1 MTLTRRKFAGL
12 SALAMAGISA
22 RALFPETI
30 LAQSRR
36 IAASDKI
43 NVGLIGCRNMGWSD
57 LRDFLQI
64 PEVECIA
71 LCDIDQSILNQRS
84 ADVEKI
90 RGKRPQLF
98 NDYRRMLEL
107 NDLNVVIIGTPDHWH
122 CLMTVDACMAGKD
135 IYVEKPLA
143 NSIAECN
150 IMAVFAK
157 KYNRIIQV
165 GQQQRSGGEW
175 QDAIALVRSGKLGK
189 VSRIKCWA
197 NFNYAVV
204 RPGNVTTVPE
214 GVDFD
219 RWLGPAPERSFDNAR
234 FHGSWRMFW
243 DYGGGLMTD
252 WGVHLL
258 DMALWAKDVS
268 TCPKKVFASGGKYF
282 YPDSMNETPD
292 TMSVS
297 FEYDDWTLNWE
308 NTAGIESGPWGRNYG
323 VAFIGTNGTLVA
335 DRSNYEVFPERNRDK
350 LRMEEVPMR
359 KSDGNSHLLHVQNF
373 IDCLKTRQTPVC
385 SIETGRMAAIVAH
398 LGNVAYRSGTI
409 LKYNHADQNFGNNK
423 AANKLLKP
431 AYRSPWKFPKP

>member
-1 MTLTRRKFAGL
+1 
-12 SALAMAGISA
+12 
-22 RALFPETI
+22 
-30 LAQSRR
+30 
-36 IAASDKI
+36 
-43 NVGLIGCRNMGWSD
+43 
-57 LRDFLQI
+57 
-64 PEVECIA
+64 
-71 LCDIDQSILNQRS
+71 
-84 ADVEKI
+84 
-90 RGKRPQLF
+90 
-98 NDYRRMLEL
+98 
-107 NDLNVVIIGTPDHWH
+107 
-122 CLMTVDACMAGKD
+122 MTVDACMAGKD

-150 IMAVFAK
+150 IMAAVAE
-157 KYNRIIQV
+157 KYDRIIQV

-175 QDAIALVRSGKLGK
+175 QDAITLVRSGKLGK

-197 NFNYAVV
+197 NFNYAVI

-219 RWLGPAPERSFDNAR
+219 RWLGPAPKRSFDNAR

-268 TCPKKVFASGGKYF
+268 SYPKKVFASGGKYF
-282 YPDSMNETPD
+282 YPDCINETPD

-398 LGNVAYRSGTI
+398 LGNVAYRSGTV
-409 LKYNHADQNFGNNK
+409 LTYNQASQDFGRNSE
-423 AANKLLKP
+423 ANKLLKP
-431 AYRSPWKFPKP
+431 AYRKPWGFPKL